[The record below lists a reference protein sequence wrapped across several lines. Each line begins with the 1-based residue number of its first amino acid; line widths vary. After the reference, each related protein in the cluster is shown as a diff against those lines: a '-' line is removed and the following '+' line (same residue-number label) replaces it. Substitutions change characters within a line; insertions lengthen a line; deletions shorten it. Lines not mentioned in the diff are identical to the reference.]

1 MLNWMYFL
9 IFLSFNICIMFYVIT
24 KISFSVSG
32 PSNILSQRFDK
43 FRNILPLAFGE
54 ISLILF
60 QDYFMSAKSY
70 SREKNSNSDLQYV
83 TKHSLTTEM
92 KGHSYRSTV
101 QECNLKKPMIRDI
114 YLLVLIS
121 SDQILILSVACS
133 SSKGIST
140 RSLLA
145 VWVFPNKQ

>member
-1 MLNWMYFL
+1 MYFL
-9 IFLSFNICIMFYVIT
+9 IFLSFNICTMFYVIT
-24 KISFSVSG
+24 KLSFSVNG
-32 PSNILSQRFDK
+32 PSNVHLSQRFDK
-43 FRNILPLAFGE
+43 FRNILQLAFGE

-60 QDYFMSAKSY
+60 PDYFISAKSY

-83 TKHSLTTEM
+83 TKRSLTTEM
-92 KGHSYRSTV
+92 KEHSYRSTV
-101 QECNLKKPMIRDI
+101 QECNLKEPMIRDI
-114 YLLVLIS
+114 YFLILIS
-121 SDQILILSVACS
+121 SDQIFILSVACS

>member
-1 MLNWMYFL
+1 MYFL

-24 KISFSVSG
+24 KLSFSVNG
-32 PSNILSQRFDK
+32 PSNIHLSQRFDK
-43 FRNILPLAFGE
+43 FRNILQLAFGE

-60 QDYFMSAKSY
+60 QDYFISAKSY

-83 TKHSLTTEM
+83 TKRSLTTEM
-92 KGHSYRSTV
+92 KEHSYRSTV
-101 QECNLKKPMIRDI
+101 QECNLKEPMIRDI
-114 YLLVLIS
+114 YLLILIS
-121 SDQILILSVACS
+121 SDQIFILSVACS